1 MPTDTIPVD
10 WRAHGA
16 KRYGKRG
23 WKFTEGRR
31 LWMLTAG
38 FIDWGTESF
47 WRVGICEPYAYLVGG
62 EARPLLAEARDEITR
77 LRELCGFLID
87 AAATHRISVP
97 LNSSLLDLAADIA
110 GGPALDAGDALN
122 VGPDTTGE
130 GT

>member
-1 MPTDTIPVD
+1 MSDDVTARITEALARRVSC
-10 WRAHGA
+10 GA
-16 KRYGKRG
+16 TGDR
-23 WKFTEGRR
+23 
-31 LWMLTAG
+31 
-38 FIDWGTESF
+38 
-47 WRVGICEPYAYLVGG
+47 YLVGG